1 MPRILDDVPERAKRL
16 RRASVELLSSLDL
29 DRVERE
35 IVRALRDLLAADA
48 AAVMLADAKDASLV
62 IDAQDGLSD
71 EYARSQRIPFDAA
84 KRSFKGTDDHVILDL
99 RIEGFGD
106 RALVRAEGL
115 AKVLAIPLTRA
126 GEFIGS
132 LNAYLKDPNV
142 EFNARSIE
150 LAHVLAV
157 EASVAIGNARV
168 YREVVRQSE
177 LQAAIFKAVGEG
189 IVIVYPPGRIAAL
202 NDVAADFLGVDPDGD
217 ALAHSVAMAR
227 FSPRD
232 AATGEALT
240 ADQTPAMRALRGE
253 DVRMELALKN
263 ERTGVERIVDLKARP
278 VRAEGEIVAA
288 VVTMYDLTELR
299 RMEEEKEQFLS
310 IVSHELRTPLT
321 PLKALAQLLISR
333 IRRSREKQQPLDMDS
348 LERNLASI
356 ERQVDRMNGLVT
368 DLLSVSRAGR
378 GKLELDAR
386 SFDLAT
392 SVRDMVDRY
401 VVATRE
407 EGRHSFV
414 VEAPAR
420 LVVTAD
426 QARVEQML
434 MNLIGNAVKYSPRGG
449 EVRVQ
454 LQQQNG
460 EAEIVIRDQ
469 GIGISETDLGRLGTP
484 FTRGSGKAA
493 SFAGM
498 GIGLHVAKLMA
509 QAHGG
514 SLMLESEGED
524 RGATVRVKLP
534 A

>member
-1 MPRILDDVPERAKRL
+1 MPERAKRPH
-16 RRASVELLSSLDL
+16 RASIEPLGSLDL

-35 IVRALRDLLAADA
+35 IARTLRDILAADA
-48 AAVMLADAKDASLV
+48 AAVMLADSKDAFLV

-71 EYARSQRIPFDAA
+71 EYARAQRIPFDAA
-84 KRSFKGTDDHVILDL
+84 RGSFKGTDDHVILDL
-99 RIEGFGD
+99 RTEGFGD
-106 RALVRAEGL
+106 KALVRAEGL
-115 AKVLAIPLTRA
+115 ARVLAIPLTRD

-132 LNAYLKDPNV
+132 LNAYLKDPNI
-142 EFNARSIE
+142 EFNAQSIDR
-150 LAHVLAV
+150 AHALAV
-157 EASVAIGNARV
+157 EASVAIGNARI

-177 LQAAIFKAVGEG
+177 LQAAIFNAVGEG

-202 NDVAADFLGVDPDGD
+202 NDVAADFLGVDPDGEALALSAAMARLSPPD
-217 ALAHSVAMAR
+217 ALA
-227 FSPRD
+227 
-232 AATGEALT
+232 GEASM

-253 DVRMELALKN
+253 DVRMELVLKN
-263 ERTGVERIVDLKARP
+263 VNTGVERIVDLKARP
-278 VRAEGEIVAA
+278 VRAEGEVVAA
-288 VVTMYDLTELR
+288 VVTIYDLTELR
-299 RMEEEKEQFLS
+299 HVEEEKEQFLS

-321 PLKALAQLLISR
+321 PLKAVAQLLIAR
-333 IRRSREKQQPLDMDS
+333 IRRSRETQQPLDMDS

-386 SFDLAT
+386 MFDLAT

-414 VEAPAR
+414 VEAPER
-420 LVVTAD
+420 LLVTAD

-460 EAEIVIRDQ
+460 EAEILIQDQ
-469 GIGISETDLGRLGTP
+469 GIGIGEEDLRRLGEP
-484 FTRGSGKAA
+484 FTRGTGKAA

-498 GIGLHVAKLMA
+498 GIGLHVARLMA
-509 QAHGG
+509 EGHGG
-514 SLMLESEGED
+514 SLTLESEGED

>member
-1 MPRILDDVPERAKRL
+1 MPERAKRL
-16 RRASVELLSSLDL
+16 HRASLELLGSLDL

-35 IVRALRDLLAADA
+35 IVRALRDILAADA
-48 AAVMLADAKDASLV
+48 AAVMLVDLKGAFLL
-62 IDAQDGLSD
+62 IDSQDGLSE
-71 EYARSQRIPFDAA
+71 EYARSQRIPFEAA
-84 KRSFKGTDDHVILDL
+84 RGSFEGTDDHVILDL
-99 RIEGFGD
+99 RSEGFGD
-106 RALVRAEGL
+106 KALVRAEGL
-115 AKVLAIPLTRA
+115 AKVLAIPLTRD

-132 LNAYLKDPNV
+132 LNAYLKDPSV
-142 EFNARSIE
+142 EFNAQSID

-168 YREVVRQSE
+168 YREVLRQGE

-202 NDVAADFLGVDPDGD
+202 NDVAADFLGVGADGETLD
-217 ALAHSVAMAR
+217 ASIVLAPVA
-227 FSPRD
+227 PGHV
-232 AATGEALT
+232 ATGESLLPE
-240 ADQTPAMRALRGE
+240 QTPAMRALRGE
-253 DVRMELALKN
+253 DVRMELALMNAK
-263 ERTGVERIVDLKARP
+263 TGVERIVDLKARP

-333 IRRSREKQQPLDMDS
+333 VRRSREKQQPLDMDS

-378 GKLELDAR
+378 GKLELDPRA
-386 SFDLAT
+386 FDLAT

-434 MNLIGNAVKYSPRGG
+434 MNLLGNAVKYSPRGG

-454 LQQQNG
+454 LQQENG

-469 GIGISETDLGRLGTP
+469 GIGISQTDLARLGSP
-484 FTRGSGKAA
+484 FTRGTGKAA

-509 QAHGG
+509 EGHGG
-514 SLMLESEGED
+514 SLRLESEGAD

>member
-1 MPRILDDVPERAKRL
+1 MPERAKRL
-16 RRASVELLSSLDL
+16 HRASLELLGSLDL

-35 IVRALRDLLAADA
+35 IVRALRDILAADA
-48 AAVMLADAKDASLV
+48 AAVMLTDAKGASLV
-62 IDAQDGLSD
+62 IDSQDGLSE
-71 EYARSQRIPFDAA
+71 EYARSQRIPFAAA
-84 KRSFKGTDDHVILDL
+84 KGSFEGTDDHVILDL
-99 RIEGFGD
+99 RSEGFGD

-115 AKVLAIPLTRA
+115 AKVLAIPLTRN

-132 LNAYLKDPNV
+132 LNAYLKDPSV
-142 EFNARSIE
+142 EFNAQSID

-157 EASVAIGNARV
+157 EASVAIGNART
-168 YREVVRQSE
+168 YREAVRQGE
-177 LQAAIFKAVGEG
+177 LQRAIFKAVGEG

-202 NDVAADFLGVDPDGD
+202 NDVASDFLGIDGPDREAG
-217 ALAHSVAMAR
+217 APSVAMAR

-232 AATGEALT
+232 VATGESLLPE
-240 ADQTPAMRALRGE
+240 QTPAMRALRGE

-263 ERTGVERIVDLKARP
+263 AKTGVERIVDLKARP

-378 GKLELDAR
+378 GKLELDQRA
-386 SFDLAT
+386 FDLAT

-434 MNLIGNAVKYSPRGG
+434 MNLLGNAVKYSPRGG

-454 LQQQNG
+454 LQQENG

-469 GIGISETDLGRLGTP
+469 GIGISQTDLARLGSP
-484 FTRGSGKAA
+484 FTRGTGKAA

-509 QAHGG
+509 EGHGG
-514 SLMLESEGED
+514 SLRLESEGED